1 MKLLVGA
8 PNPNWAAGLGAGAAA
23 ERPRTIRIRNI
34 GVIFIL
40 DSWTLERER
49 NLHNLSVVMSNEN

>member
-40 DSWTLERER
+40 DSWTLERR
-49 NLHNLSVVMSNEN
+49 LHNLTVVMSNEN

>member
-8 PNPNWAAGLGAGAAA
+8 ANPNWAAGLGAGAAA

-34 GVIFIL
+34 GVILIL
-40 DSWTLERER
+40 DSWTLERR
-49 NLHNLSVVMSNEN
+49 LHNLTVVMSNEN